1 MTTILNKILFEK
13 KKQIETM
20 LENDIPIKKH
30 KITRPS
36 LFDQLYVTEHL
47 QIISEIKRASPSKG
61 LIAEGVNPVELADA
75 YYNAGAACIS
85 VLTDTPFF
93 RGSFQDLAVIS
104 DSVPIPLLCKDFI
117 IHKVQIDQAINAGA
131 SVILLIVAALSE
143 TELQD
148 LYEYATSAGLEALVE
163 VHDSNELES
172 ALKVGAKLI
181 GVNNRDLRTFEVDLS
196 RTAEIASIFP
206 FHEERVLISESG
218 IWNAEDAVRVAKYGV
233 SAVLVGE
240 SLMKSEDVNAAISA
254 LKVKRGV
261 VTV

>member
-1 MTTILNKILFEK
+1 MTIILDKILLEK

-20 LENDIPIKKH
+20 LENEVPLRQL

-36 LFDQLYVTEHL
+36 LFDQLYGKEHL

-61 LIAEGVNPVELADA
+61 LIAAGVNPVELANA
-75 YYNAGAACIS
+75 YYEAGAVCIS
-85 VLTDTPFF
+85 VLTDTLFF
-93 RGSFQDLAVIS
+93 NGSFQDLEAVS
-104 DSVPIPLLCKDFI
+104 HTVPIPVLCKDFI
-117 IHKVQIDQAINAGA
+117 IHKVQINQAINAGA

-143 TELQD
+143 IKLKD
-148 LYEYATSAGLEALVE
+148 LYEYATSAGLEVLVE
-163 VHDSNELES
+163 IHDSIELET
-172 ALKVGAKLI
+172 ALRVGAKLI
-181 GVNNRDLRTFEVDLS
+181 GVNNRDLRTFEVELA

-218 IWNAEDAVRVAKYGV
+218 IWNSEDAALVARYGA

-240 SLMKSEDVNAAISA
+240 SLMKSGDVSATISD

-261 VTV
+261 ITP